1 VHERDFRGTII
12 MTSELLAR
20 MKRYLMRIALPDNAA
35 IRNLDPTEAKTTAV
49 GRKCRQVIGFD

>member
-20 MKRYLMRIALPDNAA
+20 MKRYLMRIALPDSAA

-49 GRKCRQVIGFD
+49 GGKCRQVIGFD